1 MIAPRYC
8 WFVLELALSVVIVCA
23 TTLGI
28 PLGLIVGLIVR
39 DEAAICAVG
48 VNVEGKILGC
58 CEIIGTV
65 VGCFF
70 DGEIDGLYDG
80 LTLGIIVG
88 LTLGIIDGLYDGLL
102 LGTIVGLIDGILVGT
117 LDGTNDGNFEGFIVG
132 LLGEGVGLTEGV
144 LDGTRLG
151 AVGDVLGMA
160 VEGRL
165 VGTSDDTKE
174 PLVGSEVDWSVVE
187 PLVGSTV
194 VATDGTALAPYER
207 LKLSKSVYDGSV
219 GQPSSWLNN
228 FNVYEWPGIKL
239 VTTCFQD
246 IPAVPGQVLS
256 IFQATLPTV
265 LSNNVAFAQSK
276 VTESGQ
282 IILYQNDSWVWSDA
296 ATKVWLTTE
305 LASRGI
311 DEPSMAQLPL

>member
-1 MIAPRYC
+1 MPLD
-8 WFVLELALSVVIVCA
+8 VQPDKPLSNPP
-23 TTLGI
+23 LGI
-28 PLGLIVGLIVR
+28 VGTTGAGVVVGTKLDGIGYIVW
-39 DEAAICAVG
+39 
-48 VNVEGKILGC
+48 VEGDN
-58 CEIIGTV
+58 IGW
-65 VGCFF
+65 
-70 DGEIDGLYDG
+70 L
-80 LTLGIIVG
+80 
-88 LTLGIIDGLYDGLL
+88 
-102 LGTIVGLIDGILVGT
+102 
-117 LDGTNDGNFEGFIVG
+117 EGK
-132 LLGEGVGLTEGV
+132 
-144 LDGTRLG
+144 
-151 AVGDVLGMA
+151 VGDNIGNILWM
-160 VEGRL
+160 
-165 VGTSDDTKE
+165 VGWFGEMKGAPDGDE
-174 PLVGSEVDWSVVE
+174 I
-187 PLVGSTV
+187 

-219 GQPSSWLNN
+219 GQPSSWLKN